1 VVHNQGKEVHA
12 MPLIKE
18 VKLPATKAQSRVQAV
33 VWVLIYGGLL
43 TLITGYTLGQT
54 DKSSAGTTGWTTG
67 NTLMLLGGLAT
78 ALGVLLIYVRSRM
91 K

>member
-1 VVHNQGKEVHA
+1 

-18 VKLPATKAQSRVQAV
+18 VKLPSTKAQNRVQTA

-43 TLITGYTLGQT
+43 TLITGYTLGLP
-54 DKSSAGTTGWTTG
+54 DKSGAGTGWTIA

-78 ALGVLLIYVRSRM
+78 ALGVLLIYIRSRM

>member
-1 VVHNQGKEVHA
+1 

-18 VKLPATKAQSRVQAV
+18 VKLPTTPLQKRVQNAV
-33 VWVLIYGGLL
+33 WLLIYVGLL
-43 TLITGYTLGQT
+43 TLITGYAMGQIG
-54 DKSSAGTTGWTTG
+54 KNNAVPGWTMAD
-67 NTLMLLGGLAT
+67 TLMLLGSLAT

>member
-1 VVHNQGKEVHA
+1 

-18 VKLPATKAQSRVQAV
+18 VKLPATKAQSRVQTA

-54 DKSSAGTTGWTTG
+54 DKSSAGMGWTTS

>member
-1 VVHNQGKEVHA
+1 

-18 VKLPATKAQSRVQAV
+18 VKLPTTKAQNRVQTA

-43 TLITGYTLGQT
+43 TLITGYALGLSY
-54 DKSSAGTTGWTTG
+54 KSGAGAGWTTA
-67 NTLMLLGGLAT
+67 NTLTLLGGLAT
-78 ALGVLLIYVRSRM
+78 ALGVLLIYIRSRM

>member
-1 VVHNQGKEVHA
+1 

-18 VKLPATKAQSRVQAV
+18 VKLPTTKAQNRVQTA

-43 TLITGYTLGQT
+43 TLITGYTLGLT
-54 DKSSAGTTGWTTG
+54 DKGGAGTGWTTA

-78 ALGVLLIYVRSRM
+78 ALGVLLIYIRSRM